1 VLKKIGGMMTAGER
15 DILIQRLDETRLKI
29 EGILPKIDPIKE
41 IYPGWTIK
49 QMLAHITGWDDV
61 TLDSLRAHV
70 AGRAPEASANRDLD
84 EFNARTIASRHELD
98 YSHILD
104 EWRLTRKLL
113 RTVVEEMPE
122 ERFVEPLVSPWGK
135 KGTVTY
141 LINIF
146 REHEEEHVQD
156 VYEWLKQPD
165 KPLGKAGN

>member
-1 VLKKIGGMMTAGER
+1 MTTGER
-15 DILIQRLDETRLKI
+15 EILIERLDETRLKI
-29 EGILPKIDPIKE
+29 EEILPKIDPDLE

-49 QMLAHITGWDDV
+49 QMLAHITGWDEV
-61 TLDSLRAHV
+61 SLDSLRDHV
-70 AGRAPEASANRDLD
+70 AGRTPVVTANRGLD
-84 EFNARTIASRHELD
+84 KFNARTVASRQDLD
-98 YSHILD
+98 YTHILD

-113 RTVVEEMPE
+113 STIVEAMPE
-122 ERFVEPLVSPWGK
+122 EQFVEPLVTPWGM

-156 VYEWLKQPD
+156 IHEWLKQPD